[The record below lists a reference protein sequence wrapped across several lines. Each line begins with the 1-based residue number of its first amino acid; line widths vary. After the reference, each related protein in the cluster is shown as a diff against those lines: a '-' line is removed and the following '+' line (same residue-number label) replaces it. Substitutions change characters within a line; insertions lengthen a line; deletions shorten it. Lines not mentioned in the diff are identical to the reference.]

1 VPREFNRSQRV
12 SSQIQRELAIIL
24 QSGVKDPRLGFVTVS
39 DVDLSQD
46 LSVAKVYFTVLNA
59 DASVVNDNL
68 TILNQSIPFIRRELG
83 RRLRMRNCP
92 EIRFLFDDSVERGMR
107 IAELISDNNSD
118 NDIG

>member
-1 VPREFNRSQRV
+1 M
-12 SSQIQRELAIIL
+12 
-24 QSGVKDPRLGFVTVS
+24 GFVTVS
-39 DVDLSQD
+39 DVALSHD

-59 DASVVNDNL
+59 DAAAVNDNL
-68 TILNQSIPFIRRELG
+68 VILNQSIPYIRRELG

-107 IAELISDNNSD
+107 IAELISNNKSG

>member
-1 VPREFNRSQRV
+1 MPREFSRSQRV
-12 SSQIQRELAIIL
+12 ASQIQRELAIIL

-39 DVDLSQD
+39 DVDLSRD

-59 DASVVNDNL
+59 DVDNIKKNL
-68 TILNQSIPFIRRELG
+68 AILVQSTPYIRRELG

-107 IAELISDNNSD
+107 VAELISDTNS
-118 NDIG
+118 NL